1 MEKEKGTTGKKTD
14 ATLQKEMT
22 DAQVKALWQSFID
35 DIKGRDLP
43 QAVKTDMLEG
53 IRNAM
58 RSEGDKLGKDDS
70 SDGKIWDD
78 IIIKSQKSK

>member
-1 MEKEKGTTGKKTD
+1 
-14 ATLQKEMT
+14 
-22 DAQVKALWQSFID
+22 
-35 DIKGRDLP
+35 LP